1 MLAPLGTTSSIFL
14 LSQPFKLYANLL
26 VKYTFELGGVC
37 VTADYGL
44 LANGTGVSV
53 HNAQNFLQPNGTTTI
68 INGQATA
75 MNASE
80 PGKLTVTFDP
90 IPFPGSYWIVK
101 LGPVEDGE
109 YQYSVVTDA
118 YAITLFILARDPAT
132 FKERY
137 EKEVLEFVN
146 PLFAGFLRK
155 PRPTVQGPDCLY
167 SPVPSVFASGSESE
181 NVSVYVE
188 RKGGVESMVD
198 ESMSLRGH
206 DAMAEDVARL
216 HGALRAG
223 GPK

>member
-1 MLAPLGTTSSIFL
+1 M
-14 LSQPFKLYANLL
+14 YANYL

-75 MNASE
+75 NNASE
-80 PGKLTVTFDP
+80 PGKLTVTFDHV
-90 IPFPGSYWIVK
+90 PFPGSYWIVK

-132 FKERY
+132 FAEKY
-137 EKEVLEFVN
+137 EEEVMEFVN

-167 SPVPSVFASGSESE
+167 SPVPSVSGSESE
-181 NVSVYVE
+181 SENMSVSVEQKEEQELV
-188 RKGGVESMVD
+188 VD
-198 ESMSLRGH
+198 EDLTLGSP

-223 GPK
+223 GSN

>member
-1 MLAPLGTTSSIFL
+1 M
-14 LSQPFKLYANLL
+14 YANYL

-44 LANGTGVSV
+44 LPDGTGVSV
-53 HNAQNFLQPNGTTTI
+53 HNAQNILKPNGTTTI

-75 MNASE
+75 KNASE
-80 PGKLTVTFDP
+80 PGKLTVTFNSV
-90 IPFPGSYWIVK
+90 PFPGSYWIVK
-101 LGPVEDGE
+101 LGPVEGGE

-132 FKERY
+132 FAEKY
-137 EKEVLEFVN
+137 EKEVMEFVN

-167 SPVPSVFASGSESE
+167 SPVPSVYVSELESESV
-181 NVSVYVE
+181 NVEEAAAVEEEEESVANLTL
-188 RKGGVESMVD
+188 GGP
-198 ESMSLRGH
+198 

-223 GPK
+223 GLN